1 MTNNNL
7 HKDQL
12 YATPLHEL
20 PDFVFD
26 EAVAGVFSDMISR
39 SVPGYA
45 TIIRMI
51 GLLASRQQ
59 QSGRYYDLGCSL
71 GAASLAMSQG
81 VHHPESEIIAID
93 NSLPMLNKARDH
105 LQQHDLSTPVQ
116 LVCADVMDVQIQ
128 QALMVVLN
136 FTLQFISVDQR
147 EALLRKVYENL
158 LPDGALILSE
168 KISFPDEE
176 FETLFVD
183 MHHQFKR
190 DQGYSEL
197 EISQKR
203 SALERVLIPET
214 LDSHLNR
221 LKSIGFNKVSVWFQ
235 CFNFVSLIAVK

>member
-1 MTNNNL
+1 MTKNISS
-7 HKDQL
+7 KDQI
-12 YATPLHEL
+12 YAAPLEEL

-26 EAVAGVFSDMISR
+26 EAVAGVFADMISR

-59 QSGRYYDLGCSL
+59 KTGRFYDLGCSL

-81 VHHPESEIIAID
+81 VNSSDAQIIAID
-93 NSLPMLNKARDH
+93 NSLAMLNKARGH
-105 LQQHDLSTPVQ
+105 LQPHHLPAPVQ
-116 LVCADVMDVQIQ
+116 LVCADVVDVQIQ
-128 QALMVVLN
+128 QAAMAVLN
-136 FTLQFISVDQR
+136 FTLQFIPTEQR
-147 EALLRKVYENL
+147 EVLLAKIYQSL
-158 LPDGALILSE
+158 LPGGALILSE
-168 KISFPDEE
+168 KISFPDQE
-176 FETLFVD
+176 FEDLFVD

-203 SALERVLIPET
+203 SALEKVLIPET
-214 LDSHLNR
+214 LETHLNR
-221 LKSIGFNKVSVWFQ
+221 LNSVGFSKVSVWFQ